1 MEGSCLRHKE
11 DAGLPDTN
19 RRDPHKAGESPAL
32 HKNWKKRREPEE
44 GRCRAK
50 ARRYKKEAAD
60 PSPPFA
66 NDATGF
72 GPAKSSGMQTAQMT
86 ADRPFAAPL

>member
-1 MEGSCLRHKE
+1 MPGFPTQIV
-11 DAGLPDTN
+11 GTPTN
-19 RRDPHKAGESPAL
+19 RG
-32 HKNWKKRREPEE
+32 
-44 GRCRAK
+44 K

-72 GPAKSSGMQTAQMT
+72 GMT
-86 ADRPFAAPL
+86 AHKPFAAQGEQECLCYKRIGGSEEGFLASLGMTGGGAALRTSA